1 MFFRKVVYLQT
12 SLSPIR
18 GPKCT
23 FRFFDSK
30 RQKNKRYPFCLS
42 TFAFLLL
49 SYGFGYSWLLKEGNF
64 PCQSQL
70 TNSNNKLIVQWGAVS
85 ARRASPML
93 AWLMFSQALFYKTP
107 RSILTQEKSL
117 MLVAIAKQAPS
128 KRLTLMAPM

>member
-1 MFFRKVVYLQT
+1 MLKDLSSKTGNLFKSHIVRNAFKENSLMFFRKVVYLQT

-23 FRFFDSK
+23 FQFFDSK

-70 TNSNNKLIVQWGAVS
+70 TNSNTKSIVQWDAVS

-93 AWLMFSQALFYKTP
+93 AWLMFSQAPF
-107 RSILTQEKSL
+107 
-117 MLVAIAKQAPS
+117 
-128 KRLTLMAPM
+128 